1 MLRHVK
7 FAASPRPLVGH
18 GLPSGCILSMPPNWD
33 LNNDGDC
40 NIFDL
45 VLVSNHYNETGTP
58 GWIREDVD
66 NNGQI
71 RVIDLVLVSE
81 HYDETWWT

>member
-1 MLRHVK
+1 
-7 FAASPRPLVGH
+7 
-18 GLPSGCILSMPPNWD
+18 MPPNWD

-45 VLVSNHYNETGTP
+45 VVVSNHYNETGTL

-71 RVIDLVLVSE
+71 KVIDLVFVSE
-81 HYDETWWT
+81 HYDETWWI